1 MPRHKGKKKKGK
13 IVKPGMQAAVEK
25 AFVAKV
31 DEKLGAMGLAGIMD
45 MKKNLEVAQ
54 TATEDGNSAMDT
66 SQYTYYSESV
76 VDQSQMQ
83 DD

>member
-13 IVKPGMQAAVEK
+13 IIKPGMQNTMEK

-45 MKKNLEVAQ
+45 MKKNLEVPQAA
-54 TATEDGNSAMDT
+54 ATDNDGNSAMDT
-66 SQYTYYSESV
+66 S
-76 VDQSQMQ
+76 
-83 DD
+83 